1 MEVSLVDKDQDSLKR
16 RIKNYITA
24 RQVTYYVLGVIEVL
38 LAFRFLFRLLGA
50 NPGNP
55 FVSFLYSLTSIFLAP
70 FEGIFRDF
78 ISPGLEAESVF
89 EFHTLIAMLV
99 YAVIF
104 WGIASLINL
113 KVEREKIDIYK

>member
-1 MEVSLVDKDQDSLKR
+1 MDKDHDSLKR

-24 RQVTYYVLGVIEVL
+24 RQVTYYVLGVIEVIL
-38 LAFRFLFRLLGA
+38 GFRFLFRLLGA

>member
-1 MEVSLVDKDQDSLKR
+1 MDMDQDTLKQ

-24 RQVTYYVLGVIEVL
+24 RQVTYYVLGVLEVIL
-38 LAFRFLFRLLGA
+38 GFRFLFRLLGA

-113 KVEREKIDIYK
+113 KVQRERIDICE